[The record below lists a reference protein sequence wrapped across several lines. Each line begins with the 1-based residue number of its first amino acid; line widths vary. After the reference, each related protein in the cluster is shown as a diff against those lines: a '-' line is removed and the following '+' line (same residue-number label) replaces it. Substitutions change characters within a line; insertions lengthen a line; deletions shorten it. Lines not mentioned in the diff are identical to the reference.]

1 MARGWLERAQV
12 AVGIKEEEEPTLLE
26 QIDEAMTLTWR
37 QRLTGFFIC
46 AGLGIA
52 CSLMSSMFVWN
63 FDATHFAVTYTFGNI
78 LSISSTAFLMGPV
91 NQIKKM
97 FKARR
102 IWATLMYFVT
112 MILTLVF
119 ALVVQDAMLVIICVV
134 LQMMALVWYACS
146 YIPFAQRVLKSCFG
160 SCIGDDDI

>member
-1 MARGWLERAQV
+1 
-12 AVGIKEEEEPTLLE
+12 
-26 QIDEAMTLTWR
+26 MTLTWR

-91 NQIKKM
+91 NQVREAHAGRLTC
-97 FKARR
+97 ARSHR
-102 IWATLMYFVT
+102 RVRMRVRGRARVRARAHKRTCARVYARFSARTRARTRAAFVRADGG
-112 MILTLVF
+112 
-119 ALVVQDAMLVIICVV
+119 ALRRGCTP
-134 LQMMALVWYACS
+134 YRSRKCS
-146 YIPFAQRVLKSCFG
+146 RPGASGRLSCT
-160 SCIGDDDI
+160 S